1 MGITFS
7 YRHQEIVEN
16 SPSIVNIQQ
25 RWPAL
30 FDISQVKEEFRR
42 LTAVELE
49 TSFMA
54 NLDKYTDALL
64 SLFRT
69 KGGNAGQQI
78 CEILNVLNQTSA
90 VEKRRD
96 VVIRCLIVYLSEN
109 TDNLIRH
116 YQDTHVDLDE
126 LEQHTLRIITK
137 GGSMD
142 DPLQNGIVLEGIEVL
157 TGLAC
162 ALLLGLI
169 YAINLSYPKEL
180 RYTFEFFQKI
190 LLELDSGKLSP
201 KIHSL

>member
-78 CEILNVLNQTSA
+78 CEILNVLN
-90 VEKRRD
+90 
-96 VVIRCLIVYLSEN
+96 
-109 TDNLIRH
+109 
-116 YQDTHVDLDE
+116 QDTHVDLDE